1 MALTRNKFA
10 TTLDIRKNCSTHFDM
25 VTASIKYPLLPSVKG
40 GAFKGDL
47 HCDHGIHMSVGV
59 PEIYGF
65 VRLWIDGGD
74 PCNPDAWLWIEF
86 DLTVFDVPYK
96 GKFAVLPIP

>member
-1 MALTRNKFA
+1 MTFKHALG
-10 TTLDIRKNCSTHFDM
+10 SG
-25 VTASIKYPLLPSVKG
+25 S
-40 GAFKGDL
+40 
-47 HCDHGIHMSVGV
+47 
-59 PEIYGF
+59 

>member
-1 MALTRNKFA
+1 
-10 TTLDIRKNCSTHFDM
+10 M
-25 VTASIKYPLLPSVKG
+25 VTANIKYPLLANIKG

-86 DLTVFDVPYK
+86 DLNVFGVEHK
-96 GKFAVLPIP
+96 AKFTVLPIP